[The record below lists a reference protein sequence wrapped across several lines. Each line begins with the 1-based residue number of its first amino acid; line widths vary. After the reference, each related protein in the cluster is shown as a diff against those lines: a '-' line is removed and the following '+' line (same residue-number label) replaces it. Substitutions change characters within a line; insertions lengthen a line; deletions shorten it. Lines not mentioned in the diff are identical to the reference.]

1 MEPVQLRPAI
11 VFLLW
16 QNRLELSPW
25 MFHTTGRSGGTGDV
39 ASWIAILIGAVNL
52 SPLGS
57 ECIFVRET
65 QTKIH

>member
-11 VFLLW
+11 VFLRW

-25 MFHTTGRSGGTGDV
+25 MFHTTGRSGGTGGV
-39 ASWIAILIGAVNL
+39 AWIAILMGAVNL
-52 SPLGS
+52 SLLGS